1 MFSEILTH
9 LYHVNLHAA
18 MKKILLLLLSV
29 ITLINCTPLEN
40 EMRLTGFVKGMKEGT
55 LLLQKSENNTFKTID
70 SMVVK
75 GDAYFNFSEIN
86 FIRIYFPF
94 ILPVRKSKGTVLFT
108 MSPFVFFMIRK
119 NLIVS

>member
-1 MFSEILTH
+1 
-9 LYHVNLHAA
+9 

-55 LLLQKSENNTFKTID
+55 LLLQNSEYNTFKTLD

-75 GDAYFNFSEIN
+75 GDAHFNFSEIK
-86 FIRIYFPF
+86 
-94 ILPVRKSKGTVLFT
+94 V
-108 MSPFVFFMIRK
+108 
-119 NLIVS
+119 